1 MCSDRRHECEALQ
14 ASLLLA
20 EAAEEVLPCLP
31 ESSAEAHALRL
42 ALDRFEEST
51 TPEGCTEREGG
62 NP

>member
-1 MCSDRRHECEALQ
+1 
-14 ASLLLA
+14 LA

-51 TPEGCTEREGG
+51 TPEGCTEREGQ
-62 NP
+62 PA